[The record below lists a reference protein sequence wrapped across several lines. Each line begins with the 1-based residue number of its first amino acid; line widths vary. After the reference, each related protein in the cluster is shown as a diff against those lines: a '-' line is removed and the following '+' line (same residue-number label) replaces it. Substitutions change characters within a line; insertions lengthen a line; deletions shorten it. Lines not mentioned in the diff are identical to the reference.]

1 LAGGGVLELGENGTV
16 AVALSLETFDFLKG
30 GNAAPCAECFAVQS
44 RRGAGKV
51 QNALQF
57 PALQKAERETGV
69 KQIAGSSGVHDANFV
84 GRRIPEAATVPSKSA
99 VDAER
104 GANRVIAEFAF
115 EQRQS
120 FQEIR
125 FARGGG
131 REVARDDGVV
141 DEFEYRSKLGR
152 PAVEVGDDG
161 NSRRAS
167 PDRGATGSGGVMTVN
182 VEKPSRGDPVFC
194 NKGRRDAEA
203 RVAVPGD
210 GAFAGLRVDKNE
222 GQMTRGA
229 AAEGQM
235 KGNAFA
241 TEGAAVEFGSRI
253 VSDAADIMR
262 AKSPTAASDHGG
274 GDLAAEKDLR
284 AENFCFMTGTRETGE
299 LVDGVGG
306 VFADAEDVEFFR
318 GAHGAR
324 AE

>member
-1 LAGGGVLELGENGTV
+1 L
-16 AVALSLETFDFLKG
+16 ALSLETFDFLKG
-30 GNAAPCAECFAVQS
+30 GNAAPSAECFAVQTG
-44 RRGAGKV
+44 RGAGKV
-51 QNALQF
+51 QDALQF
-57 PALQKAERETGV
+57 PALQESVAKTSMKE
-69 KQIAGSSGVHDANFV
+69 IAGAGGIHDANFV
-84 GRRIPEAATVPSKSA
+84 GRRIPETAAVPRESA
-99 VDAER
+99 VNAER
-104 GANRVIAEFAF
+104 GTHRVIAEFAF

-131 REVARDDGVV
+131 REVAGDDGVV

-152 PAVEVGDDG
+152 PAVEVGDNG
-161 NSRRAS
+161 NFRRAS
-167 PDRGATGSGGVMTVN
+167 PGRGATGSGGVMTVD
-182 VEKPSRGDPVFC
+182 VEKPSRGDPVFL

-210 GAFAGLRVDKNE
+210 GAFAGLRVDENE
-222 GQMTRGA
+222 GQMARGA
-229 AAEGQM
+229 AADGQM
-235 KGNAFA
+235 NGDAFA

-262 AKSPTAASDHGG
+262 AKSPTATSDHGG
-274 GDLAAEKDLR
+274 SDLAAEQDLR
-284 AENFCFMTGTRETGE
+284 AENFCFVAGTREAGE

-318 GAHGAR
+318 GMHGAR